1 MLGHLALYIIDCGW
15 VDNIDGIEQRKG
27 MGQSK
32 IMRQAGVVT
41 QSGRDKRRAVIERL
55 VRMLVTGSG
64 LLVLLTLML
73 IFVYLLYAV
82 LPLFKPASMN
92 LHSQF
97 AINSSAPTLALG
109 TDMQGLV
116 GYRIDN
122 KGRGYFIRLN
132 AQGESPAGSLI
143 SEQQLSPPPVSISRA
158 IGSQS
163 LYGIGLSNGHFTLL
177 QPDFSATPPR
187 WQFPLGE
194 QPRFL
199 DLKGQNLS
207 HLVLAEPQPQHFSL
221 AAATDDGRLLAGAFT
236 AQGQY
241 IAELTDVPKADQLIL
256 APDGHLL
263 YLLSGNQLYI
273 YQLGTELTLR
283 EVVSLRDDKHAA
295 DGPLTLALL
304 AGGKSLLVQSPDG
317 IVTQWFDVPKEPD
330 NQYHLTRI
338 RSFTPASKGLLTTEN
353 ARRVFASLSPQGEL
367 SLFSSI
373 QSAPLLQHKLAE
385 GVTHAAFSPWGDNL
399 LIENAAGWSF
409 YQLDNRY
416 PDINWRSLWQRVWYE
431 NYPEPAYVWQSSS
444 AQESYQAKF
453 SLIPIIF
460 GTLKAAGYA
469 MLFAVPLALAGAI
482 YTAYFMSAGL
492 RRVVKPTIEMMGAFP
507 TVVIGLIAGIWLAPV
522 IEHYLTGILLLPP
535 LLALAILLCGWGSA
549 RLSEKMQ
556 RKLPAGW
563 DVIILLPVILLT
575 GASAL
580 WLGPKLAIWT
590 LGIPLHEWL
599 GDNYSQRN
607 ALVVGVAMGFALVP
621 VIFSLAEDALFSVP
635 PSLSQGSLA
644 LGATPWQ
651 TLIHVV
657 LPSAY
662 AGVFSALMIGF
673 GRAVGETMI
682 VLMATGNTPIIDGSI
697 FQGLRAMAAN
707 IAIEMPEAV
716 MGSGHY
722 RVLFLTALV
731 LFCFTFLVNTLAES
745 IRLRLRERYQMEQI
759 A

>member
-1 MLGHLALYIIDCGW
+1 
-15 VDNIDGIEQRKG
+15 

-32 IMRQAGVVT
+32 IMQQAGVVRP
-41 QSGRDKRRAVIERL
+41 SGRDKRRAVIERL
-55 VRMLVTGSG
+55 VRMIVTSSG

-82 LPLFKPASMN
+82 LPLFKPA
-92 LHSQF
+92 
-97 AINSSAPTLALG
+97 AINLSPSFAVDRSAPTIALG
-109 TDMQGLV
+109 IDASGQI
-116 GYRIDN
+116 GYRLDAQG
-122 KGRGYFIRLN
+122 KGYFIRLE

-143 SEQQLSPPPVSISRA
+143 SAQQLAPAPVSISRA
-158 IGSQS
+158 VGGQP
-163 LYGIGLSNGHFTLL
+163 LYGVGLSNGRFLLL
-177 QPDFSATPPR
+177 QPDFSATPPV

-194 QPRFL
+194 QPRFM
-199 DLKGQNLS
+199 DLKGQRLNQLA
-207 HLVLAEPQPQHFSL
+207 VAEPQPRQFTI
-221 AAATDDGRLLAGAFT
+221 AAVTDDGRLMTGTFS
-236 AQGQY
+236 AQGQQVS
-241 IAELTDVPKADQLIL
+241 EQTDVPKAINQLL
-256 APDGHLL
+256 LTPDGRLL
-263 YLLSGNQLYI
+263 YLLSGQQLYI
-273 YQLGTELTLR
+273 YQFGPKLTLR
-283 EVVSLRDDKHAA
+283 EVVPLLDDKSRAT
-295 DGPLTLALL
+295 GPLSLSLL
-304 AGGKSLLVQSPDG
+304 AGGKSLLVQSSDG
-317 IVTQWFDVPKEPD
+317 QLTQWFDVPKEPD

-338 RSFTPASKGLLTTEN
+338 RNFTPQGKGLLTTEN
-353 ARRVFASLSPQGEL
+353 ARRVFASVSPPGEL

-373 QSAPLLQHKLAE
+373 QSAPLLQHKLAQ
-385 GVTHAAFSPWGDNL
+385 GVTHAAFSPWGDHL
-399 LIENAAGWSF
+399 LVENAAGWSA
-409 YQLDNRY
+409 YPIDNRY
-416 PDINWRSLWQRVWYE
+416 PDISWRSLWQRVWYE

-444 AQESYQAKF
+444 AEESYQAKF

-492 RRVVKPTIEMMGAFP
+492 RRVVKPAIEMMGAFP

-535 LLALAILLCGWGSA
+535 LLALTILLCGWGSA
-549 RLSEKMQ
+549 RLSAKTQ
-556 RKLPAGW
+556 RQWPAGW
-563 DVIILLPVILLT
+563 DVMVLLPVILLT
-575 GASAL
+575 GWLAL
-580 WLGPKLAIWT
+580 WLGPLLAVSV
-590 LGIPLHEWL
+590 LGMPLHEWL
-599 GDNYSQRN
+599 GDNYDQRN
-607 ALVVGVAMGFALVP
+607 ALVVGIAMGFALIP

-635 PSLSQGSLA
+635 SSLSQGSLA

-651 TLIHVV
+651 TVIRVV

-662 AGVFSALMIGF
+662 AGIFSALMIGF

-745 IRLRLRERYQMEQI
+745 IRLRLRERYQTEQI

>member
-1 MLGHLALYIIDCGW
+1 
-15 VDNIDGIEQRKG
+15 

-32 IMRQAGVVT
+32 IMQQAGVVRP
-41 QSGRDKRRAVIERL
+41 SGRDKRRAVIERL
-55 VRMLVTGSG
+55 VRMIVTSSG

-82 LPLFKPASMN
+82 LPLFKPA
-92 LHSQF
+92 
-97 AINSSAPTLALG
+97 AINLSPSFAVDRSAPTIALG
-109 TDMQGLV
+109 IDASGQI
-116 GYRIDN
+116 GYRLDAQG
-122 KGRGYFIRLN
+122 KGYFIRLE

-143 SEQQLSPPPVSISRA
+143 SAQQLAPAPVSISRA
-158 IGSQS
+158 VGGQP
-163 LYGIGLSNGHFTLL
+163 LYGVGLSNGRFLLL
-177 QPDFSATPPR
+177 QPDFSATPPV

-194 QPRFL
+194 QPRFM
-199 DLKGQNLS
+199 DLKGQRLNQLA
-207 HLVLAEPQPQHFSL
+207 VAEPQPRQFAI
-221 AAATDDGRLLAGAFT
+221 AAVTDDGRLMTGTFS
-236 AQGQY
+236 AQGQQVS
-241 IAELTDVPKADQLIL
+241 EQTDVPKAINQLL
-256 APDGHLL
+256 LTPDGRLL
-263 YLLSGNQLYI
+263 YLLSGQQLYI
-273 YQLGTELTLR
+273 YQFGPKLTLR
-283 EVVSLRDDKHAA
+283 EVVPLLDDKSRAT
-295 DGPLTLALL
+295 GPLSLSLL
-304 AGGKSLLVQSPDG
+304 AGGKSLLVQSSDG
-317 IVTQWFDVPKEPD
+317 QLTQWFDVPKEPD

-338 RSFTPASKGLLTTEN
+338 RNFTPQGKGLLTTEN
-353 ARRVFASLSPQGEL
+353 ARRVFASVSPLGEL

-373 QSAPLLQHKLAE
+373 QSAPLLQHKLAQ
-385 GVTHAAFSPWGDNL
+385 GVTHAAFSPWGDHL
-399 LIENAAGWSF
+399 LVENAAGWSD
-409 YQLDNRY
+409 YPIDNRY
-416 PDINWRSLWQRVWYE
+416 PDISWRSLWQRVWYE

-444 AQESYQAKF
+444 AEESYQAKF

-492 RRVVKPTIEMMGAFP
+492 RRVVKPAIEMMGAFP

-535 LLALAILLCGWGSA
+535 LLALTILLCGWGSA
-549 RLSEKMQ
+549 RLSAKTQ
-556 RKLPAGW
+556 RQWPAGW
-563 DVIILLPVILLT
+563 DVMVLLPVILLT
-575 GASAL
+575 GWLAL
-580 WLGPKLAIWT
+580 WLGPLLAVSV
-590 LGIPLHEWL
+590 LGMPLHEWL
-599 GDNYSQRN
+599 GDNYDQRN
-607 ALVVGVAMGFALVP
+607 ALVVGIAMGFALIP

-635 PSLSQGSLA
+635 SSLSQGSLA

-651 TLIHVV
+651 TVIRVV

-662 AGVFSALMIGF
+662 AGIFSALMIGF

-745 IRLRLRERYQMEQI
+745 IRLRLRERYQTEQI

>member
-1 MLGHLALYIIDCGW
+1 
-15 VDNIDGIEQRKG
+15 

-32 IMRQAGVVT
+32 IMQQAGVVRP
-41 QSGRDKRRAVIERL
+41 SGRDKRRAVIERL
-55 VRMLVTGSG
+55 VRMIVTSSG

-82 LPLFKPASMN
+82 LPLFKPA
-92 LHSQF
+92 
-97 AINSSAPTLALG
+97 AINLSPSFAVDRSAPTIALG
-109 TDMQGLV
+109 IDASGQI
-116 GYRIDN
+116 GYRLDAQG
-122 KGRGYFIRLN
+122 KGYFIRLE

-143 SEQQLSPPPVSISRA
+143 SAQQLAPAPVSISRA
-158 IGSQS
+158 VGGQP
-163 LYGIGLSNGHFTLL
+163 LYGVGLSNGRFLLL
-177 QPDFSATPPR
+177 QPDFSATPPV

-194 QPRFL
+194 QPRFM
-199 DLKGQNLS
+199 DLKGQRLNQLA
-207 HLVLAEPQPQHFSL
+207 VAEPQPRQFAI
-221 AAATDDGRLLAGAFT
+221 AAVTDDGRLMTGTFS
-236 AQGQY
+236 AQGQQVS
-241 IAELTDVPKADQLIL
+241 EQTDVPKAINQLL
-256 APDGHLL
+256 LTPDGRLL
-263 YLLSGNQLYI
+263 YLLSGQQLYI
-273 YQLGTELTLR
+273 YQFGPKLTLR
-283 EVVSLRDDKHAA
+283 EVVPLLDDKSRAT
-295 DGPLTLALL
+295 GPLSLSLL
-304 AGGKSLLVQSPDG
+304 AGGKSLLVQSSDG
-317 IVTQWFDVPKEPD
+317 QLTQWFDVPKEPD

-338 RSFTPASKGLLTTEN
+338 RNFTPQGKGLLTTEN
-353 ARRVFASLSPQGEL
+353 ARRVFASVSPLGEL

-373 QSAPLLQHKLAE
+373 QSAPLLQHKLAQ
-385 GVTHAAFSPWGDNL
+385 GVTHAAFSPWGDHL
-399 LIENAAGWSF
+399 LVENAAGWSA
-409 YQLDNRY
+409 YPIDNRY
-416 PDINWRSLWQRVWYE
+416 PDISWRSLWQRVWYE

-444 AQESYQAKF
+444 AEESYQAKF

-492 RRVVKPTIEMMGAFP
+492 RRVVKPAIEMMGAFP

-535 LLALAILLCGWGSA
+535 LLALTILLCGWGSA
-549 RLSEKMQ
+549 RLSSKTQ
-556 RKLPAGW
+556 RQWPAGW
-563 DVIILLPVILLT
+563 DVMVLLPVILLT
-575 GASAL
+575 GWLAL
-580 WLGPKLAIWT
+580 WLGPLLAVSV
-590 LGIPLHEWL
+590 LGMPLHEWL
-599 GDNYSQRN
+599 GDNYDQRN
-607 ALVVGVAMGFALVP
+607 ALVVGIAMGFALIP

-635 PSLSQGSLA
+635 SSLSQGSLA

-651 TLIHVV
+651 TVIRVV

-662 AGVFSALMIGF
+662 AGIFSALMIGF

-745 IRLRLRERYQMEQI
+745 IRLRLRERYQTEQI

>member
-1 MLGHLALYIIDCGW
+1 
-15 VDNIDGIEQRKG
+15 

-32 IMRQAGVVT
+32 IMQQAGVVRP
-41 QSGRDKRRAVIERL
+41 SGRDKRRAVIERL
-55 VRMLVTGSG
+55 VRMIVTSSG

-82 LPLFKPASMN
+82 LPLFKPA
-92 LHSQF
+92 
-97 AINSSAPTLALG
+97 AINLSPSFAVDRSAPTIALG
-109 TDMQGLV
+109 IDASGQM
-116 GYRIDN
+116 GYRLDAQG
-122 KGRGYFIRLN
+122 KGYFIRLE

-143 SEQQLSPPPVSISRA
+143 SAQQLAPAPVSISRA
-158 IGSQS
+158 VGGQP
-163 LYGIGLSNGHFTLL
+163 LYGVGLSNGRFLLL
-177 QPDFSATPPR
+177 QPDFSATPPV

-194 QPRFL
+194 QPRFM
-199 DLKGQNLS
+199 DLKGQRLNQLA
-207 HLVLAEPQPQHFSL
+207 VAEPQPRQFAI
-221 AAATDDGRLLAGAFT
+221 AAVTDDGRLMTGTFS
-236 AQGQY
+236 AQGQQVS
-241 IAELTDVPKADQLIL
+241 EQTDVPKAINQLL
-256 APDGHLL
+256 LTPDGRLL
-263 YLLSGNQLYI
+263 YLLSGQQLYI
-273 YQLGTELTLR
+273 YQFGPKLTLR
-283 EVVSLRDDKHAA
+283 EVVPLLDDKSRAT
-295 DGPLTLALL
+295 GPLSLSLL
-304 AGGKSLLVQSPDG
+304 AGGKSLLVQSSDG
-317 IVTQWFDVPKEPD
+317 QLTQWFDVPKEPD

-338 RSFTPASKGLLTTEN
+338 RNFTPQGKGLLTTEN
-353 ARRVFASLSPQGEL
+353 ARRVFASVSPPGEL

-373 QSAPLLQHKLAE
+373 QSAPLLQHKLAQ
-385 GVTHAAFSPWGDNL
+385 GVTHAAFSPWGDHL
-399 LIENAAGWSF
+399 LVENAAGWSA
-409 YQLDNRY
+409 YPIDNRY
-416 PDINWRSLWQRVWYE
+416 PDISWRSLWQRVWYE

-444 AQESYQAKF
+444 AEESYQAKF

-492 RRVVKPTIEMMGAFP
+492 RRVVKPAIEMMGAFP

-535 LLALAILLCGWGSA
+535 LLALTILLCGWGSA
-549 RLSEKMQ
+549 RLSAKTQ
-556 RKLPAGW
+556 RQWPAGW
-563 DVIILLPVILLT
+563 DVMVLLPVILLT
-575 GASAL
+575 GWLAL
-580 WLGPKLAIWT
+580 WLGPLLAVSV
-590 LGIPLHEWL
+590 LGMPLHEWL
-599 GDNYSQRN
+599 GDNYDQRN
-607 ALVVGVAMGFALVP
+607 ALVVGIAMGFALIP

-635 PSLSQGSLA
+635 SSLSQGSLA
-644 LGATPWQ
+644 LGATSWQ
-651 TLIHVV
+651 TVIRVV

-662 AGVFSALMIGF
+662 AGIFSALMIGF

-745 IRLRLRERYQMEQI
+745 IRLRLRERYQTEQI

>member
-1 MLGHLALYIIDCGW
+1 
-15 VDNIDGIEQRKG
+15 

-32 IMRQAGVVT
+32 IMQQAGVVRP
-41 QSGRDKRRAVIERL
+41 SGRDKRRAVIERL
-55 VRMLVTGSG
+55 VRMIVTSSG

-82 LPLFKPASMN
+82 LPLFKPA
-92 LHSQF
+92 
-97 AINSSAPTLALG
+97 AINLSPSFAVDRSAPTIALG
-109 TDMQGLV
+109 IDASGQM
-116 GYRIDN
+116 GYRLDAQG
-122 KGRGYFIRLN
+122 KGYFIRLE

-143 SEQQLSPPPVSISRA
+143 SAQQLAPAPVSISRA
-158 IGSQS
+158 AGGQP
-163 LYGIGLSNGHFTLL
+163 LYGVGLSNGRFLLL
-177 QPDFSATPPR
+177 QPDFSATPPV

-194 QPRFL
+194 QPRFM
-199 DLKGQNLS
+199 DLKGQSLNQLA
-207 HLVLAEPQPQHFSL
+207 VAEPQPRQFAI
-221 AAATDDGRLLAGAFT
+221 AAVTDDGRLMTGMFS
-236 AQGQY
+236 AQGQQVS
-241 IAELTDVPKADQLIL
+241 EQTDVPKAINQLL
-256 APDGHLL
+256 LTPDGRLL
-263 YLLSGNQLYI
+263 YLLSGQQLYI
-273 YQLGTELTLR
+273 YQFGPKLTLR
-283 EVVSLRDDKHAA
+283 EVVPLLDDKSRSA
-295 DGPLTLALL
+295 GPLSLSLL
-304 AGGKSLLVQSPDG
+304 AGGKSLLVQSSDG
-317 IVTQWFDVPKEPD
+317 QLTQWFDVPKEPD

-338 RSFTPASKGLLTTEN
+338 RNFTPEGKGLLTTEN
-353 ARRVFASLSPQGEL
+353 ARRVFASVSPQGEL

-373 QSAPLLQHKLAE
+373 QSAPLLQHKLAQ
-385 GVTHAAFSPWGDNL
+385 GVTHAAFSPWGDHL
-399 LIENAAGWSF
+399 LVENAAGWSA
-409 YQLDNRY
+409 YPIDNRY
-416 PDINWRSLWQRVWYE
+416 PDISWRSLWQRVWYE

-444 AQESYQAKF
+444 AEESYQAKF

-492 RRVVKPTIEMMGAFP
+492 RRVVKPAIEMMGAFP

-535 LLALAILLCGWGSA
+535 LLALTILLCGWGSA
-549 RLSEKMQ
+549 RLSAKTQ
-556 RKLPAGW
+556 RQWSAGW
-563 DVIILLPVILLT
+563 DVMILLPVILLT
-575 GASAL
+575 GWLAL
-580 WLGPKLAIWT
+580 WLGPLLAVSV
-590 LGIPLHEWL
+590 LGMPLHEWL
-599 GDNYSQRN
+599 GDNYDQRN
-607 ALVVGVAMGFALVP
+607 ALVVGIAMGFALIP

-635 PSLSQGSLA
+635 SSLSQGSLA

-651 TLIHVV
+651 TVIRVV

-662 AGVFSALMIGF
+662 AGIFSALMIGF

-745 IRLRLRERYQMEQI
+745 IRLRLRERYQTEQI

>member
-1 MLGHLALYIIDCGW
+1 
-15 VDNIDGIEQRKG
+15 

-32 IMRQAGVVT
+32 IMQQAGVVRP
-41 QSGRDKRRAVIERL
+41 SGRDKRRAVIERL
-55 VRMLVTGSG
+55 VRMIVTSSG

-82 LPLFKPASMN
+82 LPLFKPA
-92 LHSQF
+92 
-97 AINSSAPTLALG
+97 AINLSPSFAVDRSAPTIVLG
-109 TDMQGLV
+109 IDASGQI
-116 GYRIDN
+116 GYRLDAQG
-122 KGRGYFIRLN
+122 KGYFIRLE

-143 SEQQLSPPPVSISRA
+143 SAQQLAPAPVSISRA
-158 IGSQS
+158 VGGQP
-163 LYGIGLSNGHFTLL
+163 LYGVGLSNGRFLLL
-177 QPDFSATPPR
+177 QPDFSATPPV

-194 QPRFL
+194 QPRFM
-199 DLKGQNLS
+199 DLKGQRLNQLA
-207 HLVLAEPQPQHFSL
+207 VAEPQPRQFAI
-221 AAATDDGRLLAGAFT
+221 AAVTDDGRLMTGTFS
-236 AQGQY
+236 AQGQQVS
-241 IAELTDVPKADQLIL
+241 EQTDVPKAINQLL
-256 APDGHLL
+256 LTPDGRLL
-263 YLLSGNQLYI
+263 YLLSGQQLYI
-273 YQLGTELTLR
+273 YQFGPKLTLR
-283 EVVSLRDDKHAA
+283 EVVPLLDDKSRAT
-295 DGPLTLALL
+295 GPLSLSLL
-304 AGGKSLLVQSPDG
+304 AGGKSLLVQSSDG
-317 IVTQWFDVPKEPD
+317 QLTQWFDVPKEPD

-338 RSFTPASKGLLTTEN
+338 RNFTPQGKGLLTTEN
-353 ARRVFASLSPQGEL
+353 ARRVFASVSPPGEL

-373 QSAPLLQHKLAE
+373 QSAPLLQHKLAQ
-385 GVTHAAFSPWGDNL
+385 GVTHAVFSPWGDHL
-399 LIENAAGWSF
+399 LVENAAGWSA
-409 YQLDNRY
+409 YPIDNRY
-416 PDINWRSLWQRVWYE
+416 PDISWRSLWQRVWYE

-444 AQESYQAKF
+444 AEESYQAKF

-492 RRVVKPTIEMMGAFP
+492 RRVVKPAIEMMGAFP

-535 LLALAILLCGWGSA
+535 LLALTILLCGWGSA
-549 RLSEKMQ
+549 RLSAKTQ
-556 RKLPAGW
+556 RQWPAGW
-563 DVIILLPVILLT
+563 DVMVLLPVILLT
-575 GASAL
+575 GWLAL
-580 WLGPKLAIWT
+580 WLGPLLAVSV
-590 LGIPLHEWL
+590 LGMPLHEWL
-599 GDNYSQRN
+599 GDNYDQRN
-607 ALVVGVAMGFALVP
+607 ALVVGIAMGFALIP

-635 PSLSQGSLA
+635 SSLSQGSLA
-644 LGATPWQ
+644 LGATSWQ
-651 TLIHVV
+651 TVIRVV

-662 AGVFSALMIGF
+662 AGIFSALMIGF

-745 IRLRLRERYQMEQI
+745 IRLRLRERYQTEQI

>member
-1 MLGHLALYIIDCGW
+1 
-15 VDNIDGIEQRKG
+15 

-32 IMRQAGVVT
+32 IMQQAGVVRP
-41 QSGRDKRRAVIERL
+41 SGRDKRRAVIERL
-55 VRMLVTGSG
+55 VRMIVTSSG

-82 LPLFKPASMN
+82 LPLFKPA
-92 LHSQF
+92 
-97 AINSSAPTLALG
+97 AINLSPSFAVDRSAPTIVLG
-109 TDMQGLV
+109 IDASGQI
-116 GYRIDN
+116 GYRLDAQG
-122 KGRGYFIRLN
+122 KGYFIRLE

-143 SEQQLSPPPVSISRA
+143 SAQQLAPAPVSISRA
-158 IGSQS
+158 VGGQP
-163 LYGIGLSNGHFTLL
+163 LYGVGLSNGRFLLL
-177 QPDFSATPPR
+177 QPDFSATPPV

-194 QPRFL
+194 QPRFM
-199 DLKGQNLS
+199 DLKGQRLNQLA
-207 HLVLAEPQPQHFSL
+207 VAEPQPRQFAI
-221 AAATDDGRLLAGAFT
+221 AAVTDDGRLMTGTFS
-236 AQGQY
+236 AQGQQVS
-241 IAELTDVPKADQLIL
+241 EQTDVPKAINQLL
-256 APDGHLL
+256 LTPDGRLL
-263 YLLSGNQLYI
+263 YLLSGQQLYI
-273 YQLGTELTLR
+273 YQFGPKLTLR
-283 EVVSLRDDKHAA
+283 EVVPLLDDKSRAT
-295 DGPLTLALL
+295 GPLSLSLL
-304 AGGKSLLVQSPDG
+304 AGGKSLLVQSSDG
-317 IVTQWFDVPKEPD
+317 QLTQWFDVPKEPD

-338 RSFTPASKGLLTTEN
+338 RNFTPQGKGLLTTEN
-353 ARRVFASLSPQGEL
+353 ARRVFASVSPLGEL

-373 QSAPLLQHKLAE
+373 QSAPLLQHKLAQ
-385 GVTHAAFSPWGDNL
+385 GVTHAAFSPWGDHL
-399 LIENAAGWSF
+399 LVENAAGWSA
-409 YQLDNRY
+409 YPIDNRY
-416 PDINWRSLWQRVWYE
+416 PDISWRSLWQRVWYE

-444 AQESYQAKF
+444 AEESYQAKF

-492 RRVVKPTIEMMGAFP
+492 RRVVKPAIEMMGAFP

-535 LLALAILLCGWGSA
+535 LLALTILLCGWGSA
-549 RLSEKMQ
+549 RLSAKTQ
-556 RKLPAGW
+556 RQWPAGW
-563 DVIILLPVILLT
+563 DVMVLLPVILLT
-575 GASAL
+575 GWLAL
-580 WLGPKLAIWT
+580 WLGPLLAVSV
-590 LGIPLHEWL
+590 LGMPLHEWL
-599 GDNYSQRN
+599 GDNYDQRN
-607 ALVVGVAMGFALVP
+607 ALVVGIAMGFALIP

-635 PSLSQGSLA
+635 SSLSQGSLA
-644 LGATPWQ
+644 LGATSWQ
-651 TLIHVV
+651 TVIRVV

-662 AGVFSALMIGF
+662 AGIFSALMIGF

-745 IRLRLRERYQMEQI
+745 IRLRLRERYQTEQI

>member
-1 MLGHLALYIIDCGW
+1 M
-15 VDNIDGIEQRKG
+15 Q
-27 MGQSK
+27 
-32 IMRQAGVVT
+32 QAGVVT

-55 VRMLVTGSG
+55 VHMLVTGSG

-82 LPLFKPASMN
+82 LPLFKPASMS

-97 AINSSAPTLALG
+97 ALNRSAPTLALG
-109 TDMQGLV
+109 TDAQGGV

-122 KGRGYFIRLN
+122 KGQGFFIRLK
-132 AQGESPAGSLI
+132 AQGEFPAGSLI
-143 SEQQLSPPPVSISRA
+143 SEQQLSPAPVSISRA
-158 IGSQS
+158 PGKS
-163 LYGIGLSNGHFTLL
+163 LYSIGLSDGRVILL
-177 QPDFSATPPR
+177 QPDFSTTPPR

-194 QPRFL
+194 QPRSL
-199 DLKGQNLS
+199 DLQGQNLS
-207 HLVLAEPQPQHFSL
+207 HLVVAEPQPQHFAL
-221 AAATDDGRLLAGAFT
+221 AATTNDGRLIAATLTAGGQQLTELADA
-236 AQGQY
+236 
-241 IAELTDVPKADQLIL
+241 PKAINQLLL
-256 APDGHLL
+256 APDGRLL
-263 YLLSGNQLYI
+263 YLLSGQQLYI
-273 YQLGTELTLR
+273 YQFGAELTLR
-283 EVVSLRDDKHAA
+283 EIVPLLDDQHPSQ
-295 DGPLTLALL
+295 GPLQLSLL
-304 AGGKSLLVQSPDG
+304 AGGKSLLVQAPDG
-317 IVTQWFDVPKEPD
+317 VVTQWFDVPKAPD
-330 NQYHLTRI
+330 NQYHLTQI
-338 RSFTPASKGLLTTEN
+338 RRFTPVGKGLLTTEN

-367 SLFSSI
+367 SLFSST
-373 QSAPLLQHKLAE
+373 QSAPLLQYKLAE
-385 GVTHAAFSPWGDNL
+385 GMTHAAFSPWGERL
-399 LIENAAGWSF
+399 LVENAAGWSV

-416 PDINWRSLWQRVWYE
+416 PDISWRSLWQRMWYE
-431 NYPEPAYVWQSSS
+431 DYPEPAYVWQSSS

-460 GTLKAAGYA
+460 GTLKAAAYA

-492 RRVVKPTIEMMGAFP
+492 RRIVKPTIEMMGAFP

-535 LLALAILLCGWGSA
+535 LLALTILGCGWGSA
-549 RLSEKMQ
+549 RVSEKMQ
-556 RKLPAGW
+556 RQLPAGW

-575 GASAL
+575 GLLAL

-607 ALVVGVAMGFALVP
+607 ALVVGVAMGFALIP

-651 TLIHVV
+651 TLTRVV

-662 AGVFSALMIGF
+662 AGIFSALMIGF

>member
-1 MLGHLALYIIDCGW
+1 
-15 VDNIDGIEQRKG
+15 

-55 VRMLVTGSG
+55 VRMMVTSSG

-73 IFVYLLYAV
+73 IFVYLLYIVA
-82 LPLFKPASMN
+82 PLFKPASIN
-92 LHSQF
+92 LPESF
-97 AINSSAPTLALG
+97 AVNRSAPTIALG
-109 TDMQGLV
+109 VDAAGQV
-116 GYRIDN
+116 GYRIDEQG
-122 KGRGYFIRLN
+122 KGYFIRLK

-143 SEQQLSPPPVSISRA
+143 RAQQLSPSPVSISRA
-158 IGSQS
+158 VGGQP
-163 LYGIGLSNGHFTLL
+163 LYGAGLSNGRFLLL
-177 QPDFSATPPR
+177 QPDFSATPPG

-194 QPRFL
+194 QPRFM
-199 DLKGQNLS
+199 DLQGQRLIQ
-207 HLVLAEPQPQHFSL
+207 LAVTETQPRQFAV
-221 AAATDDGRLLAGAFT
+221 AAVTEDGRLMAGTFNT
-236 AQGQY
+236 QGQQVT
-241 IAELTDVPKADQLIL
+241 EQTDVPKTINQLL
-256 APDGHLL
+256 LTPDGRLL
-263 YLLSGNQLYI
+263 YLLSGHQLYI
-273 YQLGTELTLR
+273 YQFGPELTLR
-283 EVVSLRDDKHAA
+283 EVVPLLDDKSLSA
-295 DGPLTLALL
+295 GPLNLSIL
-304 AGGKSLLVQSPDG
+304 AGGKSLLVQSSDG
-317 IVTQWFDVPKEPD
+317 QLTQWFDVPKAPD

-338 RSFTPASKGLLTTEN
+338 RNFTPAGEGLLTTES
-353 ARRVFASLSPQGEL
+353 ARRVFASVSPQGEL

-373 QSAPLLQHKLAE
+373 QSAPLLQHKLAQ
-385 GVTHAAFSPWGDNL
+385 GVTHAAFSPWGDHL
-399 LIENAAGWSF
+399 LVENAAGWSA
-409 YQLDNRY
+409 YPVDNRY
-416 PDINWRSLWQRVWYE
+416 PDISWRSLWQRVWYE

-444 AQESYQAKF
+444 AEESYQAKF

-492 RRVVKPTIEMMGAFP
+492 RRVVKPAIEMMGAFP

-535 LLALAILLCGWGSA
+535 LLALTILWCGWGSA
-549 RLSEKMQ
+549 RWSAKTQ
-556 RKLPAGW
+556 RQLPAGW
-563 DVIILLPVILLT
+563 DVVVLLPVILLT
-575 GASAL
+575 GWLAL
-580 WLGPKLAIWT
+580 WLGPPLAVWV
-590 LGIPLHEWL
+590 LGMPLHEWL
-599 GDNYSQRN
+599 GDNYDQRN
-607 ALVVGVAMGFALVP
+607 ALVVGIAMGFALIP

-635 PSLSQGSLA
+635 SSLSQGSLA

-651 TLIHVV
+651 TLTRVV

-662 AGVFSALMIGF
+662 AGIFSALMIGF

-716 MGSGHY
+716 VGSGHY

-745 IRLRLRERYQMEQI
+745 IRLRLRERYQTEQI

>member
-1 MLGHLALYIIDCGW
+1 
-15 VDNIDGIEQRKG
+15 

-32 IMRQAGVVT
+32 IMQQAGVVRP
-41 QSGRDKRRAVIERL
+41 SGRDKRRAVIERL
-55 VRMLVTGSG
+55 VRMIVTSSG

-82 LPLFKPASMN
+82 LPLFKPA
-92 LHSQF
+92 
-97 AINSSAPTLALG
+97 AINLSPSFAVDRSAPTIALG
-109 TDMQGLV
+109 IDASGQI
-116 GYRIDN
+116 GYRLDAQG
-122 KGRGYFIRLN
+122 KGYFIRLE

-143 SEQQLSPPPVSISRA
+143 SAQQLAPAPVSISRA
-158 IGSQS
+158 VGGQP
-163 LYGIGLSNGHFTLL
+163 LYGVGLSNGRFLLL
-177 QPDFSATPPR
+177 QPDFSATPPV

-194 QPRFL
+194 QPRFM
-199 DLKGQNLS
+199 DLKGQRLNQLA
-207 HLVLAEPQPQHFSL
+207 VAEPQPRQFTI
-221 AAATDDGRLLAGAFT
+221 AAVTDDGRLMTGTFS
-236 AQGQY
+236 AQGQQVS
-241 IAELTDVPKADQLIL
+241 EQTDVPKAINQLL
-256 APDGHLL
+256 LTPDGRLL
-263 YLLSGNQLYI
+263 YLLSGQQLYI
-273 YQLGTELTLR
+273 YQFGPKLTLR
-283 EVVSLRDDKHAA
+283 EVVPLLDDKSRAA
-295 DGPLTLALL
+295 GPLSLSLL
-304 AGGKSLLVQSPDG
+304 AGGKSLLVQSSDG
-317 IVTQWFDVPKEPD
+317 QLTQWFDVPKEPD

-338 RSFTPASKGLLTTEN
+338 RNFTPQGKGLLTTEN
-353 ARRVFASLSPQGEL
+353 ARRVFASVSPLGEL

-373 QSAPLLQHKLAE
+373 QSAPLLQHKLAQ
-385 GVTHAAFSPWGDNL
+385 GVTHAAFSPWGDHL
-399 LIENAAGWSF
+399 LMENAAGWSA
-409 YQLDNRY
+409 YPIDNRY
-416 PDINWRSLWQRVWYE
+416 PDISWRSLWQRVWYE

-444 AQESYQAKF
+444 AEESYQAKF

-492 RRVVKPTIEMMGAFP
+492 RRVVKPAIEMMGAFP

-535 LLALAILLCGWGSA
+535 LLALTILLCGWGSA
-549 RLSEKMQ
+549 RLSAKTQ
-556 RKLPAGW
+556 RQWPAGW
-563 DVIILLPVILLT
+563 DVMVLLPVILLT
-575 GASAL
+575 GWLAL
-580 WLGPKLAIWT
+580 WLGPLLAVSV
-590 LGIPLHEWL
+590 LGMPLHEWL
-599 GDNYSQRN
+599 GDNYDQRN
-607 ALVVGVAMGFALVP
+607 ALVVGIAMGFALIP

-635 PSLSQGSLA
+635 SSLSQGSLA

-651 TLIHVV
+651 TVIRVV

-662 AGVFSALMIGF
+662 AGIFSALMIGF

-745 IRLRLRERYQMEQI
+745 IRLRLRERYQTEQI

>member
-1 MLGHLALYIIDCGW
+1 
-15 VDNIDGIEQRKG
+15 

-32 IMRQAGVVT
+32 IMQQAGVVRP
-41 QSGRDKRRAVIERL
+41 SGRDKRRAVIERL
-55 VRMLVTGSG
+55 VRMIVTSSG

-82 LPLFKPASMN
+82 LPLFKPA
-92 LHSQF
+92 
-97 AINSSAPTLALG
+97 AINLSPSFAVDRSAPTIALG
-109 TDMQGLV
+109 IDASGQI
-116 GYRIDN
+116 GYRLDAQG
-122 KGRGYFIRLN
+122 KGYFIRLE

-143 SEQQLSPPPVSISRA
+143 SAQQLAPAPVSISRA
-158 IGSQS
+158 VGGQP
-163 LYGIGLSNGHFTLL
+163 LYGVGLSNGRFLLL
-177 QPDFSATPPR
+177 QPDFSATPPV

-194 QPRFL
+194 QPRFM
-199 DLKGQNLS
+199 DLKGQRLNQLA
-207 HLVLAEPQPQHFSL
+207 VAEPQPRQFAI
-221 AAATDDGRLLAGAFT
+221 AAVTDDGRLMTGTFS
-236 AQGQY
+236 AQGQQVS
-241 IAELTDVPKADQLIL
+241 EQTDVPKAINQLL
-256 APDGHLL
+256 LTPDGRLL
-263 YLLSGNQLYI
+263 YLLSGQQLYI
-273 YQLGTELTLR
+273 YQFGPKLTLR
-283 EVVSLRDDKHAA
+283 EVVPLLDDKSRAT
-295 DGPLTLALL
+295 GPLSLSLL
-304 AGGKSLLVQSPDG
+304 AGGKSLLVQSSDG
-317 IVTQWFDVPKEPD
+317 QLTQWFDVPKEPD

-338 RSFTPASKGLLTTEN
+338 RNFTPQGKGLLTTEN
-353 ARRVFASLSPQGEL
+353 ALRVFASVSPLGEL

-373 QSAPLLQHKLAE
+373 QSAPLLQHKLAQ
-385 GVTHAAFSPWGDNL
+385 GVTHAAFSPWGDHL
-399 LIENAAGWSF
+399 LVENAAGWSA
-409 YQLDNRY
+409 YPIDNRY
-416 PDINWRSLWQRVWYE
+416 PDISWRSLWQRVWYE

-444 AQESYQAKF
+444 AEESYQAKF

-492 RRVVKPTIEMMGAFP
+492 RRVVKPAIEMMGAFP

-535 LLALAILLCGWGSA
+535 LLALTILLCGWGSA
-549 RLSEKMQ
+549 RLSAKTQ
-556 RKLPAGW
+556 RQWPAGW
-563 DVIILLPVILLT
+563 DVMVLLPVILLT
-575 GASAL
+575 GWLAL
-580 WLGPKLAIWT
+580 WLGPLLAVSV
-590 LGIPLHEWL
+590 LGMPLHEWL
-599 GDNYSQRN
+599 GDNYDQRN
-607 ALVVGVAMGFALVP
+607 ALVVGIAMGFALIP

-635 PSLSQGSLA
+635 SSLSQGSLA
-644 LGATPWQ
+644 LGATSWQ
-651 TLIHVV
+651 TVIRVV

-662 AGVFSALMIGF
+662 AGIFSALMIGF

-745 IRLRLRERYQMEQI
+745 IRLRLRERYQTEQI

>member
-1 MLGHLALYIIDCGW
+1 
-15 VDNIDGIEQRKG
+15 

-32 IMRQAGVVT
+32 IMQQAGVVRP
-41 QSGRDKRRAVIERL
+41 SGRDKRRAVIERL
-55 VRMLVTGSG
+55 VRMIVTSSG

-82 LPLFKPASMN
+82 LPLFKPA
-92 LHSQF
+92 
-97 AINSSAPTLALG
+97 AINLSPSFAVDRSAPTIALG
-109 TDMQGLV
+109 IDASGQM
-116 GYRIDN
+116 GYRLDAQG
-122 KGRGYFIRLN
+122 KGYFIRLE

-143 SEQQLSPPPVSISRA
+143 SAQQLAPAPVSISRA
-158 IGSQS
+158 VGGQP
-163 LYGIGLSNGHFTLL
+163 LYGVGLSNGRFLLL
-177 QPDFSATPPR
+177 QPDFSATPPV

-194 QPRFL
+194 QPRFM
-199 DLKGQNLS
+199 DLKGQRLNQLA
-207 HLVLAEPQPQHFSL
+207 VAEPQPRQFAI
-221 AAATDDGRLLAGAFT
+221 AAVTDDGRLMTGTFS
-236 AQGQY
+236 AQGQQVS
-241 IAELTDVPKADQLIL
+241 EQTDVPKAINQLL
-256 APDGHLL
+256 LTPDGRLL
-263 YLLSGNQLYI
+263 YLLSGQQLYI
-273 YQLGTELTLR
+273 YQFGPKLTLR
-283 EVVSLRDDKHAA
+283 EVVPLLDDKSRAT
-295 DGPLTLALL
+295 GPLSLSLL
-304 AGGKSLLVQSPDG
+304 AGGKSLLVQSSDG
-317 IVTQWFDVPKEPD
+317 QLTQWFDVPKQPD

-338 RSFTPASKGLLTTEN
+338 RNFTPQGKGLLTTEN
-353 ARRVFASLSPQGEL
+353 ARRVFASVSPQGEL

-373 QSAPLLQHKLAE
+373 QSAPRLQHKLAQ
-385 GVTHAAFSPWGDNL
+385 GVTHAAFSPWGDHL
-399 LIENAAGWSF
+399 LVENAAGWSA
-409 YQLDNRY
+409 YPIDNRY

-444 AQESYQAKF
+444 AEESYQAKF

-469 MLFAVPLALAGAI
+469 MLFAVPLALAGGI

-492 RRVVKPTIEMMGAFP
+492 RRVVKPAIEMMGAFP

-535 LLALAILLCGWGSA
+535 LLALTILLCGWGSA
-549 RLSEKMQ
+549 RLSAKTQ
-556 RKLPAGW
+556 RQWPAGW
-563 DVIILLPVILLT
+563 DVMVLLPVILLT
-575 GASAL
+575 GWLAL
-580 WLGPKLAIWT
+580 WLGPLLAVSV
-590 LGIPLHEWL
+590 LGMPLHEWL
-599 GDNYSQRN
+599 GDNYDQRN
-607 ALVVGVAMGFALVP
+607 ALVVGIAMGFALIP

-635 PSLSQGSLA
+635 SSLSQGSLA

-651 TLIHVV
+651 TVIRVV

-662 AGVFSALMIGF
+662 AGIFSALMIGF

-745 IRLRLRERYQMEQI
+745 IRLRLRERYQTEQI

>member
-1 MLGHLALYIIDCGW
+1 
-15 VDNIDGIEQRKG
+15 

-32 IMRQAGVVT
+32 IMQQAGVVRP
-41 QSGRDKRRAVIERL
+41 SGRDKRRAVIERL
-55 VRMLVTGSG
+55 VRMIVTSSG

-82 LPLFKPASMN
+82 LPLFKPA
-92 LHSQF
+92 
-97 AINSSAPTLALG
+97 AINLSPSFAVDRSAPTIALG
-109 TDMQGLV
+109 IDASGQI
-116 GYRIDN
+116 GYRLDAQG
-122 KGRGYFIRLN
+122 KGYFIRLE

-143 SEQQLSPPPVSISRA
+143 SAQQLAPAPVSISRA
-158 IGSQS
+158 VGGQP
-163 LYGIGLSNGHFTLL
+163 LYGVGLSNGRFLLL
-177 QPDFSATPPR
+177 QPDFSATPPV

-194 QPRFL
+194 QPRFM
-199 DLKGQNLS
+199 DLKGQRLNQLA
-207 HLVLAEPQPQHFSL
+207 VAEPQPRQFAI
-221 AAATDDGRLLAGAFT
+221 AAVTDDGRLMTGTFS
-236 AQGQY
+236 AQGQQVS
-241 IAELTDVPKADQLIL
+241 EQTDVPKAINQLL
-256 APDGHLL
+256 LTPDGRLL
-263 YLLSGNQLYI
+263 YLLSGQQLYI
-273 YQLGTELTLR
+273 YQFGPKLTLR
-283 EVVSLRDDKHAA
+283 EVVPLLDDKSRAT
-295 DGPLTLALL
+295 GPLSLSLL
-304 AGGKSLLVQSPDG
+304 AGGKSLLVQSSDG
-317 IVTQWFDVPKEPD
+317 QLTQWFDVPKEPD

-338 RSFTPASKGLLTTEN
+338 RNFTPQGKGLLTTEN
-353 ARRVFASLSPQGEL
+353 ARRVFASVSPLGEL

-373 QSAPLLQHKLAE
+373 QSAPLLQHKLAQ
-385 GVTHAAFSPWGDNL
+385 GVTHAAFSPWGDHL
-399 LIENAAGWSF
+399 LVENAAGWSA
-409 YQLDNRY
+409 YPIDNRY
-416 PDINWRSLWQRVWYE
+416 PDISWRSLWQRVWYE

-444 AQESYQAKF
+444 AEESYQAKF

-492 RRVVKPTIEMMGAFP
+492 RRVVKPAIEMMGAFP

-535 LLALAILLCGWGSA
+535 LLALTILLCGWGSA
-549 RLSEKMQ
+549 RLSAKTQ
-556 RKLPAGW
+556 RQWPAGW
-563 DVIILLPVILLT
+563 DVMVLLPVILLT
-575 GASAL
+575 GWLAL
-580 WLGPKLAIWT
+580 WLGPLLAVSV
-590 LGIPLHEWL
+590 LGMPLHEWL
-599 GDNYSQRN
+599 GDNYDQRN
-607 ALVVGVAMGFALVP
+607 ALVVGIAMGFALIP

-635 PSLSQGSLA
+635 SSLSQGSLA

-651 TLIHVV
+651 TVIRVV

-662 AGVFSALMIGF
+662 AGIFSALMIGF

-745 IRLRLRERYQMEQI
+745 IRLRLRERYQTEQI

>member
-1 MLGHLALYIIDCGW
+1 
-15 VDNIDGIEQRKG
+15 

-32 IMRQAGVVT
+32 IMQQAGVVRP
-41 QSGRDKRRAVIERL
+41 SGRDKRRAVIERL
-55 VRMLVTGSG
+55 VRMIVTSSG

-82 LPLFKPASMN
+82 LPLFKPA
-92 LHSQF
+92 
-97 AINSSAPTLALG
+97 AINLSPSFAVDRSAPTIALG
-109 TDMQGLV
+109 IDASGQI
-116 GYRIDN
+116 GYRLDAQG
-122 KGRGYFIRLN
+122 KGYFIRLE

-143 SEQQLSPPPVSISRA
+143 SAQQLAPAPVSISRA
-158 IGSQS
+158 VGGQP
-163 LYGIGLSNGHFTLL
+163 LYGVGLSNGRFLLL
-177 QPDFSATPPR
+177 QPDFSATPPV

-194 QPRFL
+194 QPRFM
-199 DLKGQNLS
+199 DLKGQRLNQLA
-207 HLVLAEPQPQHFSL
+207 VAEPQPRQFTI
-221 AAATDDGRLLAGAFT
+221 AAVTDDGRLMTGTFS
-236 AQGQY
+236 AQGQQVS
-241 IAELTDVPKADQLIL
+241 EQTDVPKTINQLL
-256 APDGHLL
+256 LTPDGRLL
-263 YLLSGNQLYI
+263 YLLSGQQLYI
-273 YQLGTELTLR
+273 YQFGPKLTLR
-283 EVVSLRDDKHAA
+283 EVVPLLDDKSRAT
-295 DGPLTLALL
+295 GPLSLSLL
-304 AGGKSLLVQSPDG
+304 AGGKSLLVQSSDG
-317 IVTQWFDVPKEPD
+317 QLTQWFDVPKEPD

-338 RSFTPASKGLLTTEN
+338 RNFTPQGKGLLTTEN
-353 ARRVFASLSPQGEL
+353 ARRVFASVSPPGEL

-373 QSAPLLQHKLAE
+373 QSAPLLQHKLAQ
-385 GVTHAAFSPWGDNL
+385 GVTHAAFSPWGDHL
-399 LIENAAGWSF
+399 LVENAAGWSA
-409 YQLDNRY
+409 YPIDNRY
-416 PDINWRSLWQRVWYE
+416 PDISWRSLWQRVWYE

-444 AQESYQAKF
+444 AEESYQAKF

-492 RRVVKPTIEMMGAFP
+492 RRVVKPAIEMMGAFP

-535 LLALAILLCGWGSA
+535 LLALTILLCGWGSA
-549 RLSEKMQ
+549 RLSAKTQ
-556 RKLPAGW
+556 RQWPAGW
-563 DVIILLPVILLT
+563 DVMVLLPVILLT
-575 GASAL
+575 GWLAL
-580 WLGPKLAIWT
+580 WLGPLLAVSV
-590 LGIPLHEWL
+590 LGMPLHEWL
-599 GDNYSQRN
+599 GDNYDQRN
-607 ALVVGVAMGFALVP
+607 ALVVGIAMGFALIP

-635 PSLSQGSLA
+635 SSLSQGSLA

-651 TLIHVV
+651 TVIRVV

-662 AGVFSALMIGF
+662 AGIFSALMIGF

-745 IRLRLRERYQMEQI
+745 IRLRLRERYQTEQI

>member
-1 MLGHLALYIIDCGW
+1 M
-15 VDNIDGIEQRKG
+15 Q
-27 MGQSK
+27 
-32 IMRQAGVVT
+32 QAGVVRP
-41 QSGRDKRRAVIERL
+41 SGRDKRRAVIERL
-55 VRMLVTGSG
+55 VRMIVTSSG

-82 LPLFKPASMN
+82 LPLFKPA
-92 LHSQF
+92 
-97 AINSSAPTLALG
+97 AINLSPSFAVDRSAPTIALG
-109 TDMQGLV
+109 IDASGQM
-116 GYRIDN
+116 GYRLDAQG
-122 KGRGYFIRLN
+122 KGYFIRLE

-143 SEQQLSPPPVSISRA
+143 SAQQLAPAPVSISRA
-158 IGSQS
+158 VGGQP
-163 LYGIGLSNGHFTLL
+163 LYGVGLSNGRFLLL
-177 QPDFSATPPR
+177 QPDFSATPPV

-194 QPRFL
+194 QPRFM
-199 DLKGQNLS
+199 DLKGQRLNQLA
-207 HLVLAEPQPQHFSL
+207 VAEPQPRQFAI
-221 AAATDDGRLLAGAFT
+221 AAVTDDGRLMTGTFS
-236 AQGQY
+236 AQGQQVS
-241 IAELTDVPKADQLIL
+241 EQTDVPKAINQLL
-256 APDGHLL
+256 LTPDGRLL
-263 YLLSGNQLYI
+263 YLLSGQQLYI
-273 YQLGTELTLR
+273 YQFGPKLTLR
-283 EVVSLRDDKHAA
+283 EVVPLLDDKSRAT
-295 DGPLTLALL
+295 GPLSLSLL
-304 AGGKSLLVQSPDG
+304 AGGKSLLVQSSDG
-317 IVTQWFDVPKEPD
+317 QLTQWFDVPKEPD

-338 RSFTPASKGLLTTEN
+338 RNFTPQGKGLLTTEN
-353 ARRVFASLSPQGEL
+353 ARRVFASVSPPGEL

-373 QSAPLLQHKLAE
+373 QSAPLLQHKLAQ
-385 GVTHAAFSPWGDNL
+385 GVTHAAFSPWGDHL
-399 LIENAAGWSF
+399 LVENAAGWSA
-409 YQLDNRY
+409 YPIDNRY
-416 PDINWRSLWQRVWYE
+416 PDISWRSLWQRVWYE

-444 AQESYQAKF
+444 AEESYQAKF

-492 RRVVKPTIEMMGAFP
+492 RRVVKPAIEMMGAFP

-535 LLALAILLCGWGSA
+535 LLALTILLCGWGSA
-549 RLSEKMQ
+549 RLSAKTQ
-556 RKLPAGW
+556 RQWPAGW
-563 DVIILLPVILLT
+563 DVMVLLPVILLT
-575 GASAL
+575 GWLAL
-580 WLGPKLAIWT
+580 WLGPLLAVSV
-590 LGIPLHEWL
+590 LGMPLHEWL
-599 GDNYSQRN
+599 GDNYDQRN
-607 ALVVGVAMGFALVP
+607 ALVVGIAMGFALIP

-635 PSLSQGSLA
+635 SSLSQGSLA
-644 LGATPWQ
+644 LGATSWQ
-651 TLIHVV
+651 TVIRVV

-662 AGVFSALMIGF
+662 AGIFSALMIGF

-745 IRLRLRERYQMEQI
+745 IRLRLRERYQTEQI

>member
-1 MLGHLALYIIDCGW
+1 
-15 VDNIDGIEQRKG
+15 

-32 IMRQAGVVT
+32 IMQQAGVVT

-55 VRMLVTGSG
+55 VRMMVTSSG

-73 IFVYLLYAV
+73 IFVYLLYIVA
-82 LPLFKPASMN
+82 PLFKPASIN
-92 LHSQF
+92 LPESF
-97 AINSSAPTLALG
+97 AVNRSAPTIALG
-109 TDMQGLV
+109 VDAAGQV
-116 GYRIDN
+116 GYRIDEQG
-122 KGRGYFIRLN
+122 KGYFIRLK

-143 SEQQLSPPPVSISRA
+143 RAQQLSPSPVSISRA
-158 IGSQS
+158 VGGQP
-163 LYGIGLSNGHFTLL
+163 LYGAGLSNGRFLLL
-177 QPDFSATPPR
+177 QPDFSATPPG

-194 QPRFL
+194 QPRFM
-199 DLKGQNLS
+199 DLQGQRLIQ
-207 HLVLAEPQPQHFSL
+207 LAVTETQPRQFAV
-221 AAATDDGRLLAGAFT
+221 AAVTEDGRLMAGTFNT
-236 AQGQY
+236 QGQQVT
-241 IAELTDVPKADQLIL
+241 EQTDVPKTINQLL
-256 APDGHLL
+256 LTPDGRLL
-263 YLLSGNQLYI
+263 YLLSGHQLYI
-273 YQLGTELTLR
+273 YQFGPELTLR
-283 EVVSLRDDKHAA
+283 EVVPLLDDKSLSA
-295 DGPLTLALL
+295 GPLNLSIL
-304 AGGKSLLVQSPDG
+304 AGGKSLLVQSSDG
-317 IVTQWFDVPKEPD
+317 QLTQWFDVPKAPD

-338 RSFTPASKGLLTTEN
+338 RNFTPAGKGLLTTES
-353 ARRVFASLSPQGEL
+353 ARRVFASVSPQGEL

-373 QSAPLLQHKLAE
+373 QSAPLLQHKLAQ
-385 GVTHAAFSPWGDNL
+385 GVTHAAFSPWGDHL
-399 LIENAAGWSF
+399 LVENAAGWSA
-409 YQLDNRY
+409 YPVDNRY
-416 PDINWRSLWQRVWYE
+416 PDISWRSLWQRVWYE

-444 AQESYQAKF
+444 AEESYQAKF

-492 RRVVKPTIEMMGAFP
+492 RRVVKPAIEMMGAFP

-535 LLALAILLCGWGSA
+535 LLALTILWCGWGSA
-549 RLSEKMQ
+549 RWSAKTQ
-556 RKLPAGW
+556 RQLPAGW
-563 DVIILLPVILLT
+563 DVVVLLPVILLT
-575 GASAL
+575 GWLAL
-580 WLGPKLAIWT
+580 WLGPPLAVWV
-590 LGIPLHEWL
+590 LGMPLHEWL
-599 GDNYSQRN
+599 GDNYDQRN
-607 ALVVGVAMGFALVP
+607 ALVVGIAMGFALIP

-635 PSLSQGSLA
+635 SSLSQGSLA

-651 TLIHVV
+651 TLTRVV

-662 AGVFSALMIGF
+662 AGIFSALMIGF

-682 VLMATGNTPIIDGSI
+682 VLMATGNSPIIDGSI

-716 MGSGHY
+716 VGSGHY

-745 IRLRLRERYQMEQI
+745 IRLRLRERYQTEQI

>member
-1 MLGHLALYIIDCGW
+1 
-15 VDNIDGIEQRKG
+15 

-32 IMRQAGVVT
+32 IMQQAGVVRP
-41 QSGRDKRRAVIERL
+41 SGRDKRRAVIERL
-55 VRMLVTGSG
+55 VRMIVTSSG

-82 LPLFKPASMN
+82 LPLFKPA
-92 LHSQF
+92 
-97 AINSSAPTLALG
+97 AINLSPSFAVDRSAPTIALG
-109 TDMQGLV
+109 IDASGQM
-116 GYRIDN
+116 GYRLDAQG
-122 KGRGYFIRLN
+122 KGYFIRLE

-143 SEQQLSPPPVSISRA
+143 SAQQLAPAPVSISRA
-158 IGSQS
+158 VGGQP
-163 LYGIGLSNGHFTLL
+163 LYGVGLSNGRFLLL
-177 QPDFSATPPR
+177 QPDFSATPPV

-194 QPRFL
+194 QPRFM
-199 DLKGQNLS
+199 DLKGQRLNQLA
-207 HLVLAEPQPQHFSL
+207 VAEPQPRQFAI
-221 AAATDDGRLLAGAFT
+221 AAVTDDGRLMTGTFS
-236 AQGQY
+236 AQGQQVS
-241 IAELTDVPKADQLIL
+241 EQTDVPKAINQLL
-256 APDGHLL
+256 LTPDGRLL
-263 YLLSGNQLYI
+263 YLLSGQQLYI
-273 YQLGTELTLR
+273 YQFGPKLTLR
-283 EVVSLRDDKHAA
+283 EVVPLLDDKSRAT
-295 DGPLTLALL
+295 GPLSLSLL
-304 AGGKSLLVQSPDG
+304 AGGKSLLVQSSDG
-317 IVTQWFDVPKEPD
+317 QLTQWFDVPKEPD

-338 RSFTPASKGLLTTEN
+338 RNFTPQGKGLLTTEN
-353 ARRVFASLSPQGEL
+353 ARRVFASVSPLGEL

-373 QSAPLLQHKLAE
+373 QSAPLLQHKLAQ
-385 GVTHAAFSPWGDNL
+385 GVTHAAFSPWGDHL
-399 LIENAAGWSF
+399 LVENAAGWSA
-409 YQLDNRY
+409 YPIDNRY
-416 PDINWRSLWQRVWYE
+416 PDISWRSLWQRVWYE

-444 AQESYQAKF
+444 AEESYQAKF

-492 RRVVKPTIEMMGAFP
+492 RRVVKPAIEMMGAFP

-535 LLALAILLCGWGSA
+535 LLALTILLCGWGSA
-549 RLSEKMQ
+549 RLSAKTQ
-556 RKLPAGW
+556 RQWPAGW
-563 DVIILLPVILLT
+563 DVMVLLPVILLT
-575 GASAL
+575 GWLAL
-580 WLGPKLAIWT
+580 WLGPLLAVSV
-590 LGIPLHEWL
+590 LGMPLHEWL
-599 GDNYSQRN
+599 GDNYDQRN
-607 ALVVGVAMGFALVP
+607 ALVVGIAMGFALIP

-635 PSLSQGSLA
+635 SSLSQGSLA
-644 LGATPWQ
+644 LGATSWQ
-651 TLIHVV
+651 TVIRVV

-662 AGVFSALMIGF
+662 AGIFSALMIGF

-745 IRLRLRERYQMEQI
+745 IRLRLRERYQTEQI

>member
-1 MLGHLALYIIDCGW
+1 
-15 VDNIDGIEQRKG
+15 

-32 IMRQAGVVT
+32 IMQQAGVVRP
-41 QSGRDKRRAVIERL
+41 SGRDKRRAVIERL
-55 VRMLVTGSG
+55 VRMIVTSSG

-82 LPLFKPASMN
+82 LPLFKPA
-92 LHSQF
+92 
-97 AINSSAPTLALG
+97 AINLSPSFAVDRSAPTIVLG
-109 TDMQGLV
+109 IDASGQI
-116 GYRIDN
+116 GYRLDAQG
-122 KGRGYFIRLN
+122 KGYFIRLE

-143 SEQQLSPPPVSISRA
+143 SAQQLAPAPVSISRA
-158 IGSQS
+158 VGGQP
-163 LYGIGLSNGHFTLL
+163 LYGVGLSNGRFLLL
-177 QPDFSATPPR
+177 QPDFSATPPV

-194 QPRFL
+194 QPRFM
-199 DLKGQNLS
+199 DLKGQRLNQLA
-207 HLVLAEPQPQHFSL
+207 VAEPQPRQFAI
-221 AAATDDGRLLAGAFT
+221 AAVTDDGRLMTGTFS
-236 AQGQY
+236 AQGQQVS
-241 IAELTDVPKADQLIL
+241 EQTDVPKAINQLL
-256 APDGHLL
+256 LTPDGRLL
-263 YLLSGNQLYI
+263 YLLSGQQLYI
-273 YQLGTELTLR
+273 YQFGPKLTLR
-283 EVVSLRDDKHAA
+283 EVVPLLDDKSRAT
-295 DGPLTLALL
+295 GPLSLSLL
-304 AGGKSLLVQSPDG
+304 AGGKSLLVQSSDG
-317 IVTQWFDVPKEPD
+317 QLTQWFDVPKQPD

-338 RSFTPASKGLLTTEN
+338 RNFTPQGKGLLTTEN
-353 ARRVFASLSPQGEL
+353 ARRVFASVSPPGEL

-373 QSAPLLQHKLAE
+373 QSAPLLQHKLAQ
-385 GVTHAAFSPWGDNL
+385 GVTHAAFSPWGDHL
-399 LIENAAGWSF
+399 LVENAAGWSA
-409 YQLDNRY
+409 YPIDNRY
-416 PDINWRSLWQRVWYE
+416 PDISWRSLWQRVWYE

-444 AQESYQAKF
+444 AEESYQAKF

-492 RRVVKPTIEMMGAFP
+492 RRVVKPAIEMMGAFP

-535 LLALAILLCGWGSA
+535 LLALTILLCGWGSA
-549 RLSEKMQ
+549 RLSAKTQ
-556 RKLPAGW
+556 RQWPAGW
-563 DVIILLPVILLT
+563 DVMVLLPVILLT
-575 GASAL
+575 GWLAL
-580 WLGPKLAIWT
+580 WLGPLLAVSV
-590 LGIPLHEWL
+590 LGMPLHEWL
-599 GDNYSQRN
+599 GDNYDQRN
-607 ALVVGVAMGFALVP
+607 ALVVGIAMGFALIP

-635 PSLSQGSLA
+635 SSLSQGSLA

-651 TLIHVV
+651 TVIRVV

-662 AGVFSALMIGF
+662 AGIFSALMIGF

-745 IRLRLRERYQMEQI
+745 IRLRLRERYQTEQI

>member
-1 MLGHLALYIIDCGW
+1 
-15 VDNIDGIEQRKG
+15 

-32 IMRQAGVVT
+32 IMQQAGVVT

-55 VRMLVTGSG
+55 VRMMVTSSG

-73 IFVYLLYAV
+73 IFVYLLYIVA
-82 LPLFKPASMN
+82 PLFKPASIN
-92 LHSQF
+92 LPESF
-97 AINSSAPTLALG
+97 AVNRSAPTIALG
-109 TDMQGLV
+109 VDAAGQV
-116 GYRIDN
+116 GYRIDEQG
-122 KGRGYFIRLN
+122 KGYFIRLK

-143 SEQQLSPPPVSISRA
+143 RAQQLSPSPVSISRA
-158 IGSQS
+158 VGGQP
-163 LYGIGLSNGHFTLL
+163 LYGAGLSNGRFLLL
-177 QPDFSATPPR
+177 QPDFSATPPG

-194 QPRFL
+194 QPRFM
-199 DLKGQNLS
+199 DLQGQRLIQ
-207 HLVLAEPQPQHFSL
+207 LAVTEPQPRQFAV
-221 AAATDDGRLLAGAFT
+221 AAVTEDGRLMAGTFNT
-236 AQGQY
+236 QGQQVT
-241 IAELTDVPKADQLIL
+241 EQTDVPKTINQLL
-256 APDGHLL
+256 LTPDGRLL
-263 YLLSGNQLYI
+263 YLLSGHQLYI
-273 YQLGTELTLR
+273 YQFGPELTLR
-283 EVVSLRDDKHAA
+283 EVVPLLDDKSLSA
-295 DGPLTLALL
+295 GPLNLSIL
-304 AGGKSLLVQSPDG
+304 AGGKSLLVQSSDG
-317 IVTQWFDVPKEPD
+317 QLTQWFDVPKAPD

-338 RSFTPASKGLLTTEN
+338 RNFTPAGKGLLTTES
-353 ARRVFASLSPQGEL
+353 ARRVFASVSPQGEL

-373 QSAPLLQHKLAE
+373 QSAPLLQHKLAQ
-385 GVTHAAFSPWGDNL
+385 GVTHAAFSPWGDHL
-399 LIENAAGWSF
+399 LVENAAGWSA
-409 YQLDNRY
+409 YPVDNRY
-416 PDINWRSLWQRVWYE
+416 PDISWRSLWQRVWYE

-444 AQESYQAKF
+444 AEESYQAKF

-492 RRVVKPTIEMMGAFP
+492 RRVVKPAIEMMGAFP

-535 LLALAILLCGWGSA
+535 LLALTILWCGWGSA
-549 RLSEKMQ
+549 RWSAKTQ
-556 RKLPAGW
+556 RQLPAGW
-563 DVIILLPVILLT
+563 DVVVLLPVILLT
-575 GASAL
+575 GWLAL
-580 WLGPKLAIWT
+580 WLGPPLAVWV
-590 LGIPLHEWL
+590 LGMPLHEWL
-599 GDNYSQRN
+599 GDNYDQRN
-607 ALVVGVAMGFALVP
+607 ALVVGIAMGFALIP

-635 PSLSQGSLA
+635 SSLSQGSLA

-651 TLIHVV
+651 TLTRVV

-662 AGVFSALMIGF
+662 AGIFSALMIGF

-716 MGSGHY
+716 VGSGHY

-745 IRLRLRERYQMEQI
+745 IRLRLRERYQTEQI

>member
-1 MLGHLALYIIDCGW
+1 
-15 VDNIDGIEQRKG
+15 

-32 IMRQAGVVT
+32 IMQQAGVVRP
-41 QSGRDKRRAVIERL
+41 SGRDKRRAVIERL
-55 VRMLVTGSG
+55 VRMIVTSSG

-82 LPLFKPASMN
+82 LPLFKPASIN
-92 LHSQF
+92 LSPSF
-97 AINSSAPTLALG
+97 AVDRSASTIALG
-109 TDMQGLV
+109 IDASGQM
-116 GYRIDN
+116 GYRLDAQG
-122 KGRGYFIRLN
+122 KGYFIRLE

-143 SEQQLSPPPVSISRA
+143 SAQQLAPAPVSISRA
-158 IGSQS
+158 VGGQP
-163 LYGIGLSNGHFTLL
+163 LYGVGLSNGRFLLL
-177 QPDFSATPPR
+177 QPDFSATPPV

-194 QPRFL
+194 QPRFM
-199 DLKGQNLS
+199 DLKGQRLNQLA
-207 HLVLAEPQPQHFSL
+207 VAEPQPRQFAI
-221 AAATDDGRLLAGAFT
+221 AAVTDDGRLMTGTFS
-236 AQGQY
+236 AQGQQVS
-241 IAELTDVPKADQLIL
+241 EQTDVPKAINQLL
-256 APDGHLL
+256 LTPDGRLL
-263 YLLSGNQLYI
+263 YLLSGQQLYI
-273 YQLGTELTLR
+273 YQFGPKLTLR
-283 EVVSLRDDKHAA
+283 EVVPLLDDKSRAT
-295 DGPLTLALL
+295 GPLSLSLL
-304 AGGKSLLVQSPDG
+304 AGGKSLLVQSSDG
-317 IVTQWFDVPKEPD
+317 QLTQWFDVPKEPD

-338 RSFTPASKGLLTTEN
+338 RNFTPQGKGLLTTEN
-353 ARRVFASLSPQGEL
+353 ARRVFASVSPPGEL

-373 QSAPLLQHKLAE
+373 QSAPLLQHKLAQ
-385 GVTHAAFSPWGDNL
+385 GVTHAAFSPWGDHL
-399 LIENAAGWSF
+399 LVENAAGWSA
-409 YQLDNRY
+409 YPIDNRY

-431 NYPEPAYVWQSSS
+431 NYPEPAYIWQSSS
-444 AQESYQAKF
+444 AEESYQAKF

-492 RRVVKPTIEMMGAFP
+492 RRVVKPAIEMMGAFP

-535 LLALAILLCGWGSA
+535 LLALTILLCGWGSA
-549 RLSEKMQ
+549 RLSAKTQ
-556 RKLPAGW
+556 RQWPAGW
-563 DVIILLPVILLT
+563 DVMVLLPVILLT
-575 GASAL
+575 GWLAL
-580 WLGPKLAIWT
+580 WLGPLLAVSV
-590 LGIPLHEWL
+590 LGMPLHEWL
-599 GDNYSQRN
+599 GDNYDQRN
-607 ALVVGVAMGFALVP
+607 ALVVGIAMGFALIP

-635 PSLSQGSLA
+635 SSLSQGSLA

-651 TLIHVV
+651 TVIRVV

-662 AGVFSALMIGF
+662 AGIFSALMIGF

-745 IRLRLRERYQMEQI
+745 IRLRLRERYQTEQI

>member
-1 MLGHLALYIIDCGW
+1 
-15 VDNIDGIEQRKG
+15 

-32 IMRQAGVVT
+32 IMQQAGVVRP
-41 QSGRDKRRAVIERL
+41 SGRDKRRAVIERL
-55 VRMLVTGSG
+55 VRMIVTSSG

-82 LPLFKPASMN
+82 LPLFKPA
-92 LHSQF
+92 
-97 AINSSAPTLALG
+97 AINLSPSFAVDRSAPTIALG
-109 TDMQGLV
+109 IDASGQI
-116 GYRIDN
+116 GYRLDAQG
-122 KGRGYFIRLN
+122 KGYFIRLE

-143 SEQQLSPPPVSISRA
+143 SAQQLAPAPVSISRA
-158 IGSQS
+158 VGGQP
-163 LYGIGLSNGHFTLL
+163 LYGVGLSNGRFLLL
-177 QPDFSATPPR
+177 QPDFSATPPV

-194 QPRFL
+194 QPRFM
-199 DLKGQNLS
+199 DLKGQRLNQLA
-207 HLVLAEPQPQHFSL
+207 VAEPQPRQFTI
-221 AAATDDGRLLAGAFT
+221 AAVTDDGRLMTGTFS
-236 AQGQY
+236 AQGQQVS
-241 IAELTDVPKADQLIL
+241 EQTDVPKTINQLL
-256 APDGHLL
+256 LTPDGRLL
-263 YLLSGNQLYI
+263 YLLSGQQLYI
-273 YQLGTELTLR
+273 YQFGPKLTLR
-283 EVVSLRDDKHAA
+283 EVVPLLDDKSRAT
-295 DGPLTLALL
+295 GPLSLSLL
-304 AGGKSLLVQSPDG
+304 AGGKSLLVQSSDG
-317 IVTQWFDVPKEPD
+317 QLTQWFDVPKEPD

-338 RSFTPASKGLLTTEN
+338 RNFTPQGKGLLTTEN
-353 ARRVFASLSPQGEL
+353 ARRVFASVSPLGEL

-373 QSAPLLQHKLAE
+373 QSAPLLQHKLAQ
-385 GVTHAAFSPWGDNL
+385 GVTHAAFSPWGDHL
-399 LIENAAGWSF
+399 LVENAAGWSA
-409 YQLDNRY
+409 YPIDNRY
-416 PDINWRSLWQRVWYE
+416 PDISWRSLWQRVWYE

-444 AQESYQAKF
+444 AEESYQAKF

-492 RRVVKPTIEMMGAFP
+492 RRVVKPAIEMMGAFP

-535 LLALAILLCGWGSA
+535 LLALTILLCGWGSA
-549 RLSEKMQ
+549 RLSAKTQ
-556 RKLPAGW
+556 RQWPAGW
-563 DVIILLPVILLT
+563 DVMVLLPVILLT
-575 GASAL
+575 GWLAL
-580 WLGPKLAIWT
+580 WLGPLLAVSV
-590 LGIPLHEWL
+590 LGMPLHEWL
-599 GDNYSQRN
+599 GDNYDQRN
-607 ALVVGVAMGFALVP
+607 ALVVGIAMGFALIP

-635 PSLSQGSLA
+635 SSLSQGSLA

-651 TLIHVV
+651 TVIRVV

-662 AGVFSALMIGF
+662 AGIFSALMIGF

-745 IRLRLRERYQMEQI
+745 IRLRLRERYQTEQI

>member
-1 MLGHLALYIIDCGW
+1 M
-15 VDNIDGIEQRKG
+15 
-27 MGQSK
+27 
-32 IMRQAGVVT
+32 
-41 QSGRDKRRAVIERL
+41 
-55 VRMLVTGSG
+55 
-64 LLVLLTLML
+64 
-73 IFVYLLYAV
+73 
-82 LPLFKPASMN
+82 
-92 LHSQF
+92 
-97 AINSSAPTLALG
+97 
-109 TDMQGLV
+109 
-116 GYRIDN
+116 
-122 KGRGYFIRLN
+122 
-132 AQGESPAGSLI
+132 
-143 SEQQLSPPPVSISRA
+143 
-158 IGSQS
+158 
-163 LYGIGLSNGHFTLL
+163 
-177 QPDFSATPPR
+177 
-187 WQFPLGE
+187 
-194 QPRFL
+194 
-199 DLKGQNLS
+199 
-207 HLVLAEPQPQHFSL
+207 
-221 AAATDDGRLLAGAFT
+221 
-236 AQGQY
+236 
-241 IAELTDVPKADQLIL
+241 
-256 APDGHLL
+256 
-263 YLLSGNQLYI
+263 
-273 YQLGTELTLR
+273 
-283 EVVSLRDDKHAA
+283 
-295 DGPLTLALL
+295 
-304 AGGKSLLVQSPDG
+304 
-317 IVTQWFDVPKEPD
+317 
-330 NQYHLTRI
+330 TRI

-373 QSAPLLQHKLAE
+373 QSAPLLQHKLAA
-385 GVTHAAFSPWGDNL
+385 GITHAAFSPWGDSL
-399 LIENAAGWSF
+399 LVENAAGWST

-444 AQESYQAKF
+444 AQENYQAKF

-492 RRVVKPTIEMMGAFP
+492 RRIVKPTIEMMGAFP

-535 LLALAILLCGWGSA
+535 LLALTILLCGWGSA
-549 RLSEKMQ
+549 RLSAKTQ
-556 RKLPAGW
+556 RQLPAGW
-563 DVIILLPVILLT
+563 DIIILLPVILLT
-575 GASAL
+575 GWLAL
-580 WLGPKLAIWT
+580 WLGPKLAIGV
-590 LGIPLHEWL
+590 LGGPLHEWL

-607 ALVVGVAMGFALVP
+607 ALVVGVAMGFALIP

-651 TLIHVV
+651 TLIRVI

-662 AGVFSALMIGF
+662 AGIFSALMIGF

-682 VLMATGNTPIIDGSI
+682 VLMATGNSPIIDGSI

-716 MGSGHY
+716 IGSGHY

-745 IRLRLRERYQMEQI
+745 IRLRLRERYQMEPT

>member
-1 MLGHLALYIIDCGW
+1 
-15 VDNIDGIEQRKG
+15 

-55 VRMLVTGSG
+55 VRMMVTSSG
-64 LLVLLTLML
+64 LLVLLTLIL
-73 IFVYLLYAV
+73 IFVYLLYIVA
-82 LPLFKPASMN
+82 PLFKPASIN
-92 LHSQF
+92 LPESF
-97 AINSSAPTLALG
+97 AVNRSAPTIALG
-109 TDMQGLV
+109 VDAAGQV
-116 GYRIDN
+116 GYRIDEQG
-122 KGRGYFIRLN
+122 KGYFIRLK

-143 SEQQLSPPPVSISRA
+143 RAQQLSPSPVSISRA
-158 IGSQS
+158 VGGQP
-163 LYGIGLSNGHFTLL
+163 LYGAGLSNGRFLLL
-177 QPDFSATPPR
+177 QPDFSATPPG

-194 QPRFL
+194 QPRFM
-199 DLKGQNLS
+199 DLQGQRLIQ
-207 HLVLAEPQPQHFSL
+207 LAVTEPQPRQFAV
-221 AAATDDGRLLAGAFT
+221 AAVTEDGRLMAGTFNT
-236 AQGQY
+236 QGQQVT
-241 IAELTDVPKADQLIL
+241 EQTDVPKTINQLL
-256 APDGHLL
+256 LTPDGRLL
-263 YLLSGNQLYI
+263 YLLSGHQLYI
-273 YQLGTELTLR
+273 YQFGPELTLR
-283 EVVSLRDDKHAA
+283 EVVPLLDDKSLSA
-295 DGPLTLALL
+295 GPLNLSIL
-304 AGGKSLLVQSPDG
+304 AGGKSLLVQSSDG
-317 IVTQWFDVPKEPD
+317 QLTQWFDVPKAPD

-338 RSFTPASKGLLTTEN
+338 RNFTPAGEGLLTTES
-353 ARRVFASLSPQGEL
+353 ARRVFASVSPQGEL

-373 QSAPLLQHKLAE
+373 QSAPLLQHKLAQ
-385 GVTHAAFSPWGDNL
+385 GVTHAAFSPWGDHL
-399 LIENAAGWSF
+399 LVENAAGWSA
-409 YQLDNRY
+409 YPVDNRY
-416 PDINWRSLWQRVWYE
+416 PDISWRSLWQRVWYE

-444 AQESYQAKF
+444 AEESYQAKF

-492 RRVVKPTIEMMGAFP
+492 RRVVKPAIEMMGAFP

-535 LLALAILLCGWGSA
+535 LLALTILWCGWGSA
-549 RLSEKMQ
+549 RWSAKTQ
-556 RKLPAGW
+556 RQLPAGW
-563 DVIILLPVILLT
+563 DVVVLLPVILLT
-575 GASAL
+575 GWLAL
-580 WLGPKLAIWT
+580 WLGPPLAVWV
-590 LGIPLHEWL
+590 LGMPLHEWL
-599 GDNYSQRN
+599 GDNYDQRN
-607 ALVVGVAMGFALVP
+607 ALVVGIAMGFALIP

-635 PSLSQGSLA
+635 SSLSQGSLA

-651 TLIHVV
+651 TLTRVV

-662 AGVFSALMIGF
+662 AGIFSALMIGF

-716 MGSGHY
+716 VGSGHY

-745 IRLRLRERYQMEQI
+745 IRLRLRERYQTEQI

>member
-1 MLGHLALYIIDCGW
+1 
-15 VDNIDGIEQRKG
+15 

-32 IMRQAGVVT
+32 IMQQAGVVRP
-41 QSGRDKRRAVIERL
+41 SGRDKRRAVIERL
-55 VRMLVTGSG
+55 VRMIVTSSG

-82 LPLFKPASMN
+82 LPLFKPA
-92 LHSQF
+92 
-97 AINSSAPTLALG
+97 AINLSPSFAVDRSAPTIALG
-109 TDMQGLV
+109 IDASGQI
-116 GYRIDN
+116 GYRLDAQG
-122 KGRGYFIRLN
+122 KGYFIRLE

-143 SEQQLSPPPVSISRA
+143 SAQQLAPAPVSISRA
-158 IGSQS
+158 VGGQP
-163 LYGIGLSNGHFTLL
+163 LYGVGLSNGRFLLL
-177 QPDFSATPPR
+177 QPDFSATPPV

-194 QPRFL
+194 QPRFM
-199 DLKGQNLS
+199 DLKGQRLNQLA
-207 HLVLAEPQPQHFSL
+207 VAEPQPRQFTI
-221 AAATDDGRLLAGAFT
+221 AAVTDDGRLMTGTFS
-236 AQGQY
+236 AQGQQVS
-241 IAELTDVPKADQLIL
+241 EQTDVPKTINQLL
-256 APDGHLL
+256 LTPDGRLL
-263 YLLSGNQLYI
+263 YLLSGQQLYI
-273 YQLGTELTLR
+273 YQFGPKLTLR
-283 EVVSLRDDKHAA
+283 EVVPLLDDKSRAT
-295 DGPLTLALL
+295 GPLSLSLL
-304 AGGKSLLVQSPDG
+304 AGGKSLLVQSSDG
-317 IVTQWFDVPKEPD
+317 QLTQWFDVPKEPD

-338 RSFTPASKGLLTTEN
+338 RNFTPQGKGLLTTEN
-353 ARRVFASLSPQGEL
+353 ARRVFASVSPPGEL

-373 QSAPLLQHKLAE
+373 QSAPLLQHKLAQ
-385 GVTHAAFSPWGDNL
+385 GVTHAAFSPWGDHL
-399 LIENAAGWSF
+399 LVENAAGWSA
-409 YQLDNRY
+409 YPIDNRY
-416 PDINWRSLWQRVWYE
+416 PDISRRSLWQRVWYE

-444 AQESYQAKF
+444 AEESYQAKF

-492 RRVVKPTIEMMGAFP
+492 RRVVKPAIEMMGAFP

-535 LLALAILLCGWGSA
+535 LLALTILLCGWGSA
-549 RLSEKMQ
+549 RLSAKTQ
-556 RKLPAGW
+556 RQWPAGW
-563 DVIILLPVILLT
+563 DVMVLLPVILLT
-575 GASAL
+575 GWLAL
-580 WLGPKLAIWT
+580 WLGPLLAVSV
-590 LGIPLHEWL
+590 LGMPLHEWL
-599 GDNYSQRN
+599 GDNYDQRN
-607 ALVVGVAMGFALVP
+607 ALVVGIAMGFALIP

-635 PSLSQGSLA
+635 SSLSQGSLA

-651 TLIHVV
+651 TVIRVV

-662 AGVFSALMIGF
+662 AGIFSALMIGF

-745 IRLRLRERYQMEQI
+745 IRLRLRERYQTEQI

>member
-1 MLGHLALYIIDCGW
+1 
-15 VDNIDGIEQRKG
+15 

-32 IMRQAGVVT
+32 IMQQAGVVRP
-41 QSGRDKRRAVIERL
+41 SGRDKRRAVIERL
-55 VRMLVTGSG
+55 VRMIVTSSG
-64 LLVLLTLML
+64 LLILLTLML

-82 LPLFKPASMN
+82 LPLFKPA
-92 LHSQF
+92 
-97 AINSSAPTLALG
+97 AINLSPSFAVDRSAPTIVLG
-109 TDMQGLV
+109 IDASGQI
-116 GYRIDN
+116 GYRLDAQG
-122 KGRGYFIRLN
+122 KGYFIRLE

-143 SEQQLSPPPVSISRA
+143 SAQQLAPAPVSISRA
-158 IGSQS
+158 VGGQP
-163 LYGIGLSNGHFTLL
+163 LYGVGLSNGRFLLL
-177 QPDFSATPPR
+177 QPDFSATPPV

-194 QPRFL
+194 QPRFM
-199 DLKGQNLS
+199 DLKGQRLNQLA
-207 HLVLAEPQPQHFSL
+207 VAEPQPRQFAI
-221 AAATDDGRLLAGAFT
+221 AAVTDDGRLMTGTFS
-236 AQGQY
+236 AQGQQVS
-241 IAELTDVPKADQLIL
+241 EQTDVPKAINQLL
-256 APDGHLL
+256 LTPDGRLL
-263 YLLSGNQLYI
+263 YLLSGQQLYI
-273 YQLGTELTLR
+273 YQFGPKLTLR
-283 EVVSLRDDKHAA
+283 EVVPLLDDKSRAT
-295 DGPLTLALL
+295 GPLSLSLL
-304 AGGKSLLVQSPDG
+304 AGGKSLLVQSSDG
-317 IVTQWFDVPKEPD
+317 QLTQWFDVPKEPD

-338 RSFTPASKGLLTTEN
+338 RNFTPQGKGLLTTEN
-353 ARRVFASLSPQGEL
+353 ARRVFASVSPPGEL

-373 QSAPLLQHKLAE
+373 QSAPLLQHKLAQ
-385 GVTHAAFSPWGDNL
+385 GVTHAAFSPWGDHL
-399 LIENAAGWSF
+399 LVENAAGWSA
-409 YQLDNRY
+409 YPIDNRY
-416 PDINWRSLWQRVWYE
+416 PDISWRSLWQRVWYE

-444 AQESYQAKF
+444 AEESYQAKF

-492 RRVVKPTIEMMGAFP
+492 RRVVKPAIEMMGAFP

-535 LLALAILLCGWGSA
+535 LLALTILLCGWGSA
-549 RLSEKMQ
+549 RLSSKTQ
-556 RKLPAGW
+556 RQWPAGW
-563 DVIILLPVILLT
+563 DVMVLLPVILLT
-575 GASAL
+575 GWLAL
-580 WLGPKLAIWT
+580 WLGPLLAVSV
-590 LGIPLHEWL
+590 LGMPLHEWL
-599 GDNYSQRN
+599 GDNYDQRN
-607 ALVVGVAMGFALVP
+607 ALVVGIAMGFALIP

-635 PSLSQGSLA
+635 SSLSQGSLA

-651 TLIHVV
+651 TVIRVV

-662 AGVFSALMIGF
+662 AGIFSALMIGF

-745 IRLRLRERYQMEQI
+745 IRLRLRERYQTEQI

>member
-1 MLGHLALYIIDCGW
+1 
-15 VDNIDGIEQRKG
+15 

-32 IMRQAGVVT
+32 IMQQAGVVT

-55 VRMLVTGSG
+55 VRMMVTSSG

-73 IFVYLLYAV
+73 IFVYLLYIVA
-82 LPLFKPASMN
+82 PLFKPASIN
-92 LHSQF
+92 LPESF
-97 AINSSAPTLALG
+97 AVNRSAPTIALG
-109 TDMQGLV
+109 VDAAGQV
-116 GYRIDN
+116 GYRIDEQG
-122 KGRGYFIRLN
+122 KGYFIRLK
-132 AQGESPAGSLI
+132 AQGQSPAGSLI
-143 SEQQLSPPPVSISRA
+143 RAQQLSPSPVSISRA
-158 IGSQS
+158 VGGQP
-163 LYGIGLSNGHFTLL
+163 LYGAGLSNGRFLLL
-177 QPDFSATPPR
+177 QPDFSATPPG

-194 QPRFL
+194 QPRFM
-199 DLKGQNLS
+199 DLQGQRLIQ
-207 HLVLAEPQPQHFSL
+207 LAVTEPQPRQFAV
-221 AAATDDGRLLAGAFT
+221 AAVTEDGRLMAGTFNT
-236 AQGQY
+236 QGQQVT
-241 IAELTDVPKADQLIL
+241 EQTDVPKTINQLL
-256 APDGHLL
+256 LTPDGRLL
-263 YLLSGNQLYI
+263 YLLSGHQLYI
-273 YQLGTELTLR
+273 YQFGPELTLR
-283 EVVSLRDDKHAA
+283 EVVPLLDDKSLSA
-295 DGPLTLALL
+295 GPLNLSIL
-304 AGGKSLLVQSPDG
+304 AGGKSLLVQSSDG
-317 IVTQWFDVPKEPD
+317 QLTQWFDVPKAPD

-338 RSFTPASKGLLTTEN
+338 RNFTPAGKGLLTTES
-353 ARRVFASLSPQGEL
+353 ARRVFASVSPQGEL

-373 QSAPLLQHKLAE
+373 QSAPLLQHKLAQ
-385 GVTHAAFSPWGDNL
+385 GVTHAAFSPWGDHL
-399 LIENAAGWSF
+399 LVENAAGWSA
-409 YQLDNRY
+409 YPVDNRY
-416 PDINWRSLWQRVWYE
+416 PDISWRSLWQRVWYE

-444 AQESYQAKF
+444 AEESYQAKF

-492 RRVVKPTIEMMGAFP
+492 RRVVKPAIEMMGAFP

-535 LLALAILLCGWGSA
+535 LLALTILWCGWGSA
-549 RLSEKMQ
+549 RWSAKTQ
-556 RKLPAGW
+556 RQLPAGW
-563 DVIILLPVILLT
+563 DVVVLLPVILLT
-575 GASAL
+575 GWLAL
-580 WLGPKLAIWT
+580 WLGPPLAVWV
-590 LGIPLHEWL
+590 LGMPLHEWL
-599 GDNYSQRN
+599 GDNYDQRN
-607 ALVVGVAMGFALVP
+607 ALVVGIAMGFALIP

-635 PSLSQGSLA
+635 SSLSQGSLA

-651 TLIHVV
+651 TLTRVV

-662 AGVFSALMIGF
+662 AGIFSALMIGF

-716 MGSGHY
+716 VGSGHY

-745 IRLRLRERYQMEQI
+745 IRLRLRERYQTEQI